1 MLQKFTL
8 LYILFSLTF
17 SCVPAKK
24 YNELLEREKVNSEE
38 LAKFKNSSITNEDKA
53 KELSA
58 QLVLIQNDIQNLKE
72 DTVRLSEQYHQI
84 QIQYDRMVLQNL
96 EFEKKLEQDKTTR
109 IKQTGAL
116 QNDLDAKNLEL
127 QRKEDAL
134 IALETELK
142 TKQRL
147 LVDREKK
154 VTELEEALKRKDEG
168 IKSLKT
174 KVATA
179 LRAYENKGLTVVEKN
194 GKIYVSLD
202 AKLLFQSGSTVV
214 EEQGKKAV
222 IDLAKVLEKEKD
234 LEIIVEG
241 HTDNDK
247 LESLSYPKSNWELSV
262 LRATSVVEI
271 MTKNSKINPAILMA
285 AGRSEFVPVD
295 AKDKAKNRRIE
306 VIIAP
311 NLNAL
316 FEMINKN

>member
-1 MLQKFTL
+1 MFRK
-8 LYILFSLTF
+8 IACFSIFAALVYA
-17 SCVPAKK
+17 CVPAKK
-24 YNELLEREKVNSEE
+24 YNELLEREKLCSEE
-38 LAKFKNSSITNEDKA
+38 LAKFKNTAITNEDKA
-53 KELSA
+53 KELEA
-58 QLVLIQNDIQNLKE
+58 RLILLQNDVLNLKE
-72 DTVRLSEQYHQI
+72 DTLRLSEKHRLMQV
-84 QIQYDRMVLQNL
+84 QYDRLVQQNL
-96 EFEKKLEQDKTTR
+96 DFERKLEQDKATR
-109 IKQTGAL
+109 IKQTGSL
-116 QNDLDAKNLEL
+116 QNDLDSKNLEL

-134 IALETELK
+134 MSLETELK

-147 LVDREKK
+147 LEDREKK
-154 VTELEEALKRKDEG
+154 VNELEEALKRKDEG
-168 IKSLKT
+168 IKALKT
-174 KVATA
+174 KVASA

-194 GKIYVSLD
+194 GKIYVSLE
-202 AKLLFQSGSTVV
+202 AKLLFQSGSTTV

-247 LESLSYPKSNWELSV
+247 LESASHPKSNWELSV

-271 MTKNSKINPAILMA
+271 MAANSKISPAILMA
-285 AGRSEFVPVD
+285 AGRGEYHPVD

-316 FEMINKN
+316 FEMINK